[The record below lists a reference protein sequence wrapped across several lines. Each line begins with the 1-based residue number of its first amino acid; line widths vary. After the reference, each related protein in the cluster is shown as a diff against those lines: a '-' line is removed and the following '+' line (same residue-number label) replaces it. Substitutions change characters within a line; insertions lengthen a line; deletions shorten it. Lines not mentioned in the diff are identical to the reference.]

1 MNLSLASGRWGER
14 VSQLLRFLTN
24 FWSINMIKKLKISA
38 KYPVSIGKSWGLNVG
53 H

>member
-24 FWSINMIKKLKISA
+24 FWSIKKLKISA
-38 KYPVSIGKSWGLNVG
+38 KYHVSISKSWGLINVG